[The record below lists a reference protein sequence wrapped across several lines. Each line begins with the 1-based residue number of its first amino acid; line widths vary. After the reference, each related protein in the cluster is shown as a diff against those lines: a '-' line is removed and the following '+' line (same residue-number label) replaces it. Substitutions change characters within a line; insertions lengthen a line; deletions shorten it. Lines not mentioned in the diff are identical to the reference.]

1 MNQLE
6 WSMDLSYSCTVLVV
20 AFDALE
26 GLIMMLLLKAR
37 HGIGVGIGWS
47 VIYGGVGVLRCH
59 PIFIGHN

>member
-1 MNQLE
+1 
-6 WSMDLSYSCTVLVV
+6 MDLSYSCTVLVV

-26 GLIMMLLLKAR
+26 GLIMMLLLKAL
-37 HGIGVGIGWS
+37 HGIGVGIGIGWS

>member
-1 MNQLE
+1 
-6 WSMDLSYSCTVLVV
+6 MDLSYSCTVLVV

-37 HGIGVGIGWS
+37 HGIGIGWS

-59 PIFIGHN
+59 PIIIGHNCEFCGVG